1 MSRPPNIVFVMSDDH
16 ASHAMSCYGSRIN
29 RTPNLDRIAAGGMR
43 FDNCFCTNSICTP
56 SRATILTGTYNHV
69 NGVTTL
75 ATLMDNRLQTFPKL
89 LQAAGYQTAHVG
101 KWHLGQ
107 GPAHWPTGFDY
118 WTVFPGQGRYHDPE
132 MVEMTERA
140 RALRDNGEDQNR
152 YPGTAREPAP
162 SGQSRVVPGY
172 ATDIVTDQSLRWLR
186 QRDRS
191 RPFLLMCHH
200 KAPHRPWDPHPRHA
214 QRYAD
219 QEIAYPET
227 FDDDY
232 AHRARAAAA
241 AEMRIERDFV
251 PGDVKVAAP
260 DPDHPQRRLGAGT
273 APLTPARGDPV
284 RFSTPSERKR
294 WLYQRYIKDYLRCVD
309 AIDEGVGRLL
319 DYLDADGIADDT
331 IVVYTSDQGFF
342 LGDHGWYD
350 KRFMYEESLRM
361 PFIVRYPRAVRPDTV
376 NADMILN
383 VDFAETF
390 LDYAGVAIPDDMQG
404 RSFRPLLEGTTPADW
419 RIAMYYRYW
428 MHGSHHN
435 VWAHYGV
442 RTHTHKLIY
451 YYADPLAIEGN
462 TGRPEEP
469 EWELF
474 DLQRDP
480 YELRSVYGEPGYAE
494 LTAELTGLLQELQ
507 AAVGDRPHVS
517 C

>member
-1 MSRPPNIVFVMSDDH
+1 MSRAPNVLFIMSDDH

-29 RTPNLDRIAAGGMR
+29 RTPQLDRIAAGGMR
-43 FDNCFCTNSICTP
+43 FDNCFCTNSVCTP

-75 ATLMDNRLQTFPKL
+75 ATMMDNRLQTFPKL

-107 GPAHWPTGFDY
+107 GPAHRPTGFDY
-118 WTVFPGQGRYHDPE
+118 WTVFPGQGRYYDPE
-132 MVEMTERA
+132 MVEMAEHK
-140 RALRDNGEDQNR
+140 
-152 YPGTAREPAP
+152 
-162 SGQSRVVPGY
+162 VIPGY
-172 ATDIVTDQSLRWLR
+172 ATDIVTDHSLRWLR

-214 QRYAD
+214 DRYAD
-219 QEIAYPET
+219 EEIPYPET

-232 AHRARAAAA
+232 AHRSRAAAA
-241 AEMRIERDFV
+241 AQMRIERDFV
-251 PGDVKVAAP
+251 AGDVKIAP
-260 DPDHPQRRLGAGT
+260 PDSRHPRRRLGAGS
-273 APLTPARGDPV
+273 ASLTPVGGAPAE
-284 RFSTPSERKR
+284 FAAPKERKR

-309 AIDEGVGRLL
+309 AVDEGVGRLL
-319 DYLDADGIADDT
+319 DYLDAEGIADDT

-361 PFIVRYPRAVRPDTV
+361 PFIVRYPRAVRPGTV
-376 NADMILN
+376 NGDMILN

-404 RSFRPLLEGTTPADW
+404 RSFRPLLEGATPADW
-419 RIAMYYRYW
+419 RTAMYYRYW
-428 MHGSHHN
+428 MHGTDHN

-451 YYADPLAIEGN
+451 YYADPLAIPGN
-462 TGRPEEP
+462 TGRREEP

-480 YELRSVYGEPGYAE
+480 CEMRSVYGDPRYTT
-494 LTAELTGLLQELQ
+494 LTAELTDLLHELQ
-507 AAVGDRPHVS
+507 ATVGDRPHVPV
-517 C
+517 